1 VTPPDD
7 RPLPEAFVRLRGALT
22 AALGKP
28 GLFPFLLLAIAVAG
42 LTPHFLDVPGPDTA
56 WLLYAARQ
64 TLHGARYA
72 IDVAEINPPLI
83 VWIKVPAVAVAE
95 ATGIGPVVIWWGFG
109 LLLIGASLALAAR
122 FSRPLA
128 AGRLAPERRLLLL
141 GLAAALL
148 ILPER
153 EFGQKE
159 HLSIICALPLLL
171 LAGVRSEG
179 AAVSRGSALA
189 AGILGGIGI
198 AFKPHFALVGL
209 AVEVLVQ
216 LRARRPRPGLF
227 RLENMA
233 VLAVG
238 LVYLGSVTLFA
249 PAYWGFA
256 RTWAGLYH
264 QFLHVDPLLSLVF
277 GPPLFLLFAIPAAL
291 GLRRIAPAHTR
302 PVEVLVVACLGY
314 YVAAVAQHKGGLGYR
329 FLPAVVTAYCALWW
343 LLLHAEAIPPSVI
356 RRLYLGLATAAVVL
370 LPFVSIGRVIRRG
383 PLEADP
389 LYSGLPEAVA
399 WTRSHA
405 AEGGVLVLSTHIGTA
420 FPLVYLAEAR
430 LASRHPH
437 LWQLAALYDHELWE
451 SDSPTVVRRPRGRG
465 PLEQVFID
473 QVVEDFV
480 RHRPALIV
488 VPPVHEEWWGA
499 AGSRWFDYLSYF
511 RSDPRF
517 DREFAEFQFDRAIGE
532 YVFYTRVSGSN
543 RLSAVGR
550 EVAR

>member
-1 VTPPDD
+1 
-7 RPLPEAFVRLRGALT
+7 
-22 AALGKP
+22 
-28 GLFPFLLLAIAVAG
+28 
-42 LTPHFLDVPGPDTA
+42 
-56 WLLYAARQ
+56 
-64 TLHGARYA
+64 
-72 IDVAEINPPLI
+72 
-83 VWIKVPAVAVAE
+83 
-95 ATGIGPVVIWWGFG
+95 
-109 LLLIGASLALAAR
+109 
-122 FSRPLA
+122 
-128 AGRLAPERRLLLL
+128 
-141 GLAAALL
+141 AAALM

-171 LAGVRSEG
+171 LAGARSEA

-209 AVEVLVQ
+209 AVEAVVQ
-216 LRARRPRPGLF
+216 LRARRPRPSLF

-238 LVYLGSVTLFA
+238 IVYLGSVTLFA

-256 RTWAGLYH
+256 RAWAGLYH

-314 YVAAVAQHKGGLGYR
+314 YVAAVMQHKGGLGYR
-329 FLPAVVTAYCALWW
+329 FLPAVVTAYGGLWW
-343 LLLHAEAIPPSVI
+343 LLLHAEAVPRSAV
-356 RRLYLGLATAAVVL
+356 RRLYFGLATVAVTL
-370 LPFVSIGRVIRRG
+370 LPILSIVRVIRRG

-389 LYSGLPEAVA
+389 LYRGLPEAVA
-399 WTRSHA
+399 WARSHA
-405 AEGGVLVLSTHIGTA
+405 ASGPVLVLSTHIGTA
-420 FPLVYLAEAR
+420 FPLVYLADVR

-437 LWQLAALYDHELWE
+437 LWQLAALYDRELWE
-451 SDSPTVVRRPRGRG
+451 SDPPIVVRRPQGRG
-465 PLEQVFID
+465 PLEQALID
-473 QVVEDFV
+473 QVVEDMA

-488 VPPVHEEWWGA
+488 VPPVHEDWWGA

-511 RSDPRF
+511 GSDPRF
-517 DREFAEFQFDRAIGE
+517 AREFAGFRRTHVIGE
-532 YVFYTRVSGSN
+532 YVFYVRSS
-543 RLSAVGR
+543 SSD
-550 EVAR
+550 EARGVK